1 MLRFLPVTLFVA
13 LPLTEIYTLLV
24 VGARIGALRTI
35 ALLVLAGMAGVAVM
49 RHFGA
54 RGLLQLRVAL
64 GRGQSPA
71 QPMLEIALAQL
82 AGLLL
87 IVPGF
92 IGDAVALGLLVAPLR
107 RWLARRLSP
116 PITVESHTEVHII
129 EGEFRRR
136 DGADSRQ

>member
-1 MLRFLPVTLFVA
+1 MFRFLPVTLFIA
-13 LPLTEIYTLLV
+13 LSLAELYTMLA
-24 VGARIGALRTI
+24 VGARIGALRTV
-35 ALLVLAGMAGVAVM
+35 LLLILAAMGGVAVM

-54 RGLLQLRVAL
+54 RGLLQLRSAL

-71 QPMLEIALAQL
+71 QPMLEIVLSQL

-92 IGDAVALGLLVAPLR
+92 IGDAVAIGLLLPPLR
-107 RWLARRLSP
+107 RWLARRLSR
-116 PITVESHTEVHII
+116 PIAAEPGTEPHVI

-136 DGADSRQ
+136 DGE